1 MDLNRDLVVWPG
13 CILLFAA
20 GVIWGMIP
28 DKAGFFV
35 VPNIHDLFDILG
47 ALATMIAAAVAVV
60 ALTNWRSQFRHEA
73 RFQSL
78 KDLKD
83 AATEL
88 HTFRGYLIAIQ
99 ARCMHL
105 MHSGGVRDESINQH
119 EEASKQSWTNALQR
133 YNKAWGTAVVFF
145 TAEEEASFSGPAPIY
160 VKRSLD
166 DPMRIV
172 MAYANASDVEN
183 IMQFA
188 ETCRGITDEV
198 RDLYASTVSELEMML
213 RQKYKT

>member
-1 MDLNRDLVVWPG
+1 MNRDLVIWLG
-13 CILLFAA
+13 CILLFVA

-28 DKAGFFV
+28 DKKGFFV

-78 KDLKD
+78 KELKD
-83 AATEL
+83 AAIEL
-88 HTFRGYLIAIQ
+88 HTFRGYLITVQ
-99 ARCMHL
+99 ERCMHL
-105 MHSGGVRDESINQH
+105 MQSGGVRDESNNVL
-119 EEASKQSWTNALQR
+119 EEAARLAWMNALTK

-145 TAEEEASFSGPAPIY
+145 TAEEEASFTGPAPIY

-172 MAYANASDVEN
+172 MAYANAPSVEN
-183 IMQFA
+183 SMRFTEI
-188 ETCRGITDEV
+188 CRGITDEV
-198 RDLYASTVSELEMML
+198 RHLYASTVSELETML
-213 RQKYKT
+213 HQKYKI